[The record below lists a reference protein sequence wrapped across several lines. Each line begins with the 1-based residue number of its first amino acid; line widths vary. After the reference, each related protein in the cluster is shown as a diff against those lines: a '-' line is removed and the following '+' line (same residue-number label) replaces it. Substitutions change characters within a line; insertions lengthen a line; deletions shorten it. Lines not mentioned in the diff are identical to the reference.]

1 MASFVPSGDKA
12 REVAGAGAVLRV
24 RRRVPFVDHSFTVK
38 SSLTDARTVPSRE
51 QATPETRDAW
61 PPLDQE
67 GLRASAGRGHK
78 QQRQKATIDT
88 WLSRMDEARG
98 WFFMFIP
105 SGFAASPPGKRGLD
119 GGR

>member
-38 SSLTDARTVPSRE
+38 SSLADARTVPSWE
-51 QATPETRDAW
+51 QATPETREAW
-61 PPLDQE
+61 PPLDQRE
-67 GLRASAGRGHK
+67 LRAFAGRGHK

-88 WLSRMDEARG
+88 WLSRMDEAGG

-105 SGFAASPPGKRGLD
+105 SGFAANRSEK
-119 GGR
+119 